1 MNLMKQFYV
10 YILASRSRNLYIGV
24 THDLLHR
31 VYQHKRKLVPGFTAR
46 YNIDRLV
53 YYEAYRDVRDA
64 IQREKEIKGL
74 NRVKKIALIEM
85 TNPTWEDLSAG
96 WYEEQAAWLDS
107 E

>member
-1 MNLMKQFYV
+1 MTN
-10 YILASRSRNLYIGV
+10 
-24 THDLLHR
+24 DLLRR

-85 TNPTWEDLSAG
+85 TNPTWEDLSAD
-96 WYEEQAAWLDS
+96 WYEEQVVRLVSD
-107 E
+107 